1 MNAQVHLGVGF
12 FLMVNTTLL
21 YALQLVESA
30 DPEPWIQRNQ
40 GYGGS
45 KENQL

>member
-1 MNAQVHLGVGF
+1 MHKSTYAWIF
-12 FLMVNTTLL
+12 FSMVNTTLL